1 MKISNITLVMSSF
14 VFCTLFSSCSSIT
27 LIRIQEL
34 KQVEAHVDSLKAMVD
49 SEQQALRNEEKSQN
63 ELLRLIR
70 ADMQVRFEE
79 LDQKI
84 GALEGSLSESKFKL
98 SLIDKKTQEI
108 QDQWKAKAVA
118 DSVSNSQKNTQVE
131 KLYQIACGDYN
142 ASRWDL
148 AASGFLDLVN
158 QYPESPLAD
167 ESSYWYAECFA
178 SKKDFDKAEQLLS
191 DYLRKFRNGKKVCA
205 SLYSLGL
212 VFENKKLPDKKKLVW
227 QKLVSTCPDS
237 PEAKAAKEKMGK

>member
-1 MKISNITLVMSSF
+1 MNARPIVFAASSLLL
-14 VFCTLFSSCSSIT
+14 CTVLSSCSSIT
-27 LIRIQEL
+27 LLRIQEL

-49 SEQQALRNEEKSQN
+49 SQQAALRSEEKSQN

-79 LDQKI
+79 LGQKI
-84 GALEGSLSESKFKL
+84 TSLEGALSENKYKL

-108 QDQWKAKAVA
+108 QDQVKAKAAA
-118 DSVSNSQKNTQVE
+118 DSAAAAQKNAQVE

-148 AASGFLDLVN
+148 AANGFQDLIN

-178 SKKDFDKAEQLLS
+178 SKKEYDKAEQLLS

-205 SLYSLGL
+205 ALYGLGL
-212 VFENKKLPDKKKLVW
+212 VFEGKKQPDKRKLVW
-227 QKLVSTCPDS
+227 QKLLSTCPDS
-237 PEAKAAKEKMGK
+237 PEAKIVKEKTGK